1 MNYERESDFLRL
13 HFGLVFNRVK
23 AGVYVDL
30 GCSHP
35 TNTSLTAFCRDLGW
49 RGVAIDGNPDYQ
61 KDWIDAGF
69 GNHFY
74 NAILSDEPRAR
85 FAIHDNAFT
94 SRLSPTIHHD
104 RSDLWGITRIVEQDT
119 VPVNQILAE
128 RGIEKIDLLCCDL
141 EGAEARVLKT
151 LDWAKHQPA
160 FVIVEFVTHGE
171 GMDCE
176 AVNYL
181 FGIGYEA
188 IQMFPSNMILKRK

>member
-1 MNYERESDFLRL
+1 MSYEPESQYI
-13 HFGLVFNRVK
+13 GNRFPEILIPNIQRT
-23 AGVYVDL
+23 YVDL
-30 GCSHP
+30 GCAHP
-35 TNTSLTAFCRDLGW
+35 VNKSLTALFRDCGW
-49 RGVAIDGNPDYQ
+49 RGVAIDGNPDYE

-69 GNHFY
+69 GDHFY
-74 NAILSDEPRAR
+74 SAILSDEPRAR

-151 LDWAKHQPA
+151 LDWEKHQPA
-160 FVIVEFVTHGE
+160 FVIVEFITHGE

-181 FGIGYEA
+181 LGIGYEA
-188 IQMFPSNMILKRK
+188 IRMFPSNMILRRK